1 MLNHP
6 WPLLAFLLD
15 ACLLLVPAALGN
27 DSQWVDF
34 CDNAAHIR
42 PGDTL
47 CCANSSAAFTLGNF
61 YAEVLY
67 SSDFT
72 FSFDCGCRGQQYLT
86 TNIIGGYIC
95 EMPYR
100 GPCKICVTN
109 NNLLF
114 THEWKING
122 FGSL

>member
-1 MLNHP
+1 VTKG
-6 WPLLAFLLD
+6 AY
-15 ACLLLVPAALGN
+15 
-27 DSQWVDF
+27 
-34 CDNAAHIR
+34 IR

-47 CCANSSAAFTLGNF
+47 CCANSSAAFRLGNF
-61 YAEVLY
+61 YAEVLF
-67 SSDFT
+67 SFDFT

-86 TNIIGGYIC
+86 TNSIGGYTC

-122 FGSL
+122 FGSLYRLISVFPTAGLLADKKHLTPPMPW

>member
-1 MLNHP
+1 MFANP
-6 WPLLAFLLD
+6 WPLLLI
-15 ACLLLVPAALGN
+15 LLVAYLLWVPGALG

-34 CDNAAHIR
+34 CDNAAYIR

-47 CCANSSAAFTLGNF
+47 CCVNSSAAFTSGNF

-72 FSFDCGCRGQQYLT
+72 FSFDCGCQGQQYLT

-95 EMPYR
+95 KMPYR

-122 FGSL
+122 FSSL